1 LQHAPE
7 KEPQMSTM
15 PTPQDPGLI
24 RACTIS
30 RDVQAFDLLIEDM
43 DSLLGTNWGDIN
55 ITEALAYLAQ
65 PEAKKLEF
73 LALALEAADEAQLD
87 MLVQIV
93 AQAQARQIGVILI
106 AEDVSPATLHH
117 LLRAGAREFVPYP
130 LPEGEL
136 QAALSRLQAPPPTAP
151 GPTQTQAAPST
162 RPAATGGRDGVILAV
177 QGLAGGTGAT
187 TLAINLAWEL
197 ANIAAKGETAP
208 RVCLLDFDLQYGGV
222 STYLDLPRREAV
234 FELLSDTEAMDFD
247 SFSGAMLPF
256 ENKLQVLT
264 APADMIPLDLISAE
278 DVNRLVGMARDHF
291 DYVLIDMP
299 RTLVM
304 WTEAVLNL
312 SQIYFAMIELD
323 MRSAQNALRLK
334 RLLQSEDM
342 AFDKLRF
349 ALNRAP
355 KFTDISGK
363 GRVKRMAE
371 SLGISIDLLL
381 SDGGRA
387 VTQAN
392 DGGTPLALAAA
403 KNPLRKDIAKLA
415 QSLHALGQNGTSN
428 E

>member
-1 LQHAPE
+1 
-7 KEPQMSTM
+7 MSTL
-15 PTPQDPGLI
+15 PTPQDPGPI

-43 DSLLGTNWGDIN
+43 DSLLGTNWGDIH
-55 ITEALAYLAQ
+55 ISEALAYLAQ
-65 PEAKKLEF
+65 PEAKQLEF

-106 AEDVSPATLHH
+106 AEDVSPATLHQ

-136 QAALSRLQAPPPTAP
+136 QAALARLHAPPPAAP
-151 GPTQTQAAPST
+151 GPAEPQAAPSA
-162 RPAATGGRDGVILAV
+162 RPASTGGRDGVILAV

-264 APADMIPLDLISAE
+264 APADMIPLDLISPE

-334 RLLQSEDM
+334 GLLQSEDM

-371 SLGISIDLLL
+371 SLGISIDLQL

-392 DGGTPLALAAA
+392 DGGTPLAMAAA

-415 QSLHALGQNGTSN
+415 QSLHALGQNGTPSD
-428 E
+428 

>member
-1 LQHAPE
+1 
-7 KEPQMSTM
+7 MSTM

-162 RPAATGGRDGVILAV
+162 HPAATGGRDGVILAV

>member
-1 LQHAPE
+1 
-7 KEPQMSTM
+7 MSTM

-30 RDVQAFDLLIEDM
+30 RGVQAFDLLIEDM
-43 DSLLGTNWGDIN
+43 DSLLGINWGDIN

-187 TLAINLAWEL
+187 TLAINLAWDL
-197 ANIAAKGETAP
+197 ANIVAKGETAP

>member
-1 LQHAPE
+1 
-7 KEPQMSTM
+7 MSTL
-15 PTPQDPGLI
+15 PTPQDPGPI

-30 RDVQAFDLLIEDM
+30 RDVQALDLLIEDM
-43 DSLLGTNWGDIN
+43 DSLLGTNWGDIH
-55 ITEALAYLAQ
+55 ISEALAYLAQ
-65 PEAKKLEF
+65 PEAKQLEF

-106 AEDVSPATLHH
+106 AEDVSPATLHQ

-136 QAALSRLQAPPPTAP
+136 QAALSRLHAPPPAAP
-151 GPTQTQAAPST
+151 GPAEPQAAPSA
-162 RPAATGGRDGVILAV
+162 RPASTGGRDGVILAV

-264 APADMIPLDLISAE
+264 APADMIPLDLISPE

-371 SLGISIDLLL
+371 SLGISIDLQL

-392 DGGTPLALAAA
+392 DGGTPLAMAAA

-415 QSLHALGQNGTSN
+415 QSLHALGQNGTPSD
-428 E
+428 

>member
-1 LQHAPE
+1 
-7 KEPQMSTM
+7 MSTM

>member
-1 LQHAPE
+1 
-7 KEPQMSTM
+7 M